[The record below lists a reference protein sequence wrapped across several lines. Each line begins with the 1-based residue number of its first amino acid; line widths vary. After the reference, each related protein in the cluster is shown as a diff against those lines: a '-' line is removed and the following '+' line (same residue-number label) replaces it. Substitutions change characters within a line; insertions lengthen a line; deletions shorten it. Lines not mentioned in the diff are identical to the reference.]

1 MLTHLKNEEN
11 DVWQSNQYYIVI
23 DIFHSGLQPLSH
35 DRLVGFLVFRPATTY
50 HPVLEVNM
58 EVIEMQEHIVAW
70 LGPIGVYNGVK

>member
-1 MLTHLKNEEN
+1 M
-11 DVWQSNQYYIVI
+11 

-70 LGPIGVYNGVK
+70 VGPLRVFNPTDARRVAAPPRIGEWSWVRFPG